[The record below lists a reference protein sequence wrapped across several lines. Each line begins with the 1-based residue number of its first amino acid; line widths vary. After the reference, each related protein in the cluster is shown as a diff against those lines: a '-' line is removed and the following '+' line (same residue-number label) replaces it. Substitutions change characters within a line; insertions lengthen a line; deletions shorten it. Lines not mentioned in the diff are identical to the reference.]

1 MSLIKNFINFEKDF
15 DFNYLSTILNRNS
28 LKSLYQNTFNLEKV
42 LNHTVKIVDV
52 QKDFYFHDLY
62 EMFNFK
68 YNTKKVKNNFTL
80 FASFS
85 FGCATEPHTD
95 LEDVYILGLF
105 GKTFYVLEDNEYIV
119 EKGDL
124 LKIEALKNH
133 YAVSLSPRIV
143 LSYGI
148 WNIK

>member
-1 MSLIKNFINFEKDF
+1 MSLIKNFISLEKKF
-15 DFNYLSTILNRNS
+15 DFNYLSSILNRNS
-28 LKSLYQNTFNLEKV
+28 LKSFYQNTYNAEKV
-42 LNHTVKIVDV
+42 LNHTVKVVDV

-68 YNTKKVKNNFTL
+68 YNTKKIKNNFIL

-85 FGCATEPHTD
+85 FGCVTEPHID

-105 GKTFYVLEDNEYIV
+105 GKTFYVVEDNEYIV
-119 EKGDL
+119 EEGDL
-124 LKIEALKNH
+124 LKIDANKNH

-143 LSYGI
+143 LSYGL
-148 WNIK
+148 WNTK